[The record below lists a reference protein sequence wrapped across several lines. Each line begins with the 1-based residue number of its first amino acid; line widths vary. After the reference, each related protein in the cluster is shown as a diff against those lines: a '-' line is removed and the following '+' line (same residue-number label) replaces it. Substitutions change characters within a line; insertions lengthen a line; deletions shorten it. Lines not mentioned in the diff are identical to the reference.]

1 MFYHA
6 EQKANSEEMLWRTF
20 SSVGDLKSD
29 IILSYATDSESI
41 ISSNELI
48 AGNNIYFSPKLRQC
62 YGYKSE
68 LTIPSS
74 NSIDEKLQLWYTTL
88 SRDGVAVLGDISK
101 IVPLSSKRFESVQY
115 NEDSLRLVFR
125 RAFYVDVIKFGMII
139 LTENSFKSDYD
150 KSSYANAER
159 SIGEF

>member
-1 MFYHA
+1 MV
-6 EQKANSEEMLWRTF
+6 WRTF
-20 SSVGDLKSD
+20 SSVDDLKSD

-62 YGYKSE
+62 YGYDSE

-101 IVPLSSKRFESVQY
+101 IVPLSSKRFKSVQY
-115 NEDSLRLVFR
+115 KEDSLRLVFR
-125 RAFYVDVIKFGMII
+125 HAFLRRCYKIRYDY
-139 LTENSFKSDYD
+139 FK
-150 KSSYANAER
+150 
-159 SIGEF
+159 

>member
-1 MFYHA
+1 MV
-6 EQKANSEEMLWRTF
+6 WRTF
-20 SSVGDLKSD
+20 SSVDDLQSD

-62 YGYKSE
+62 YGYDSE

-101 IVPLSSKRFESVQY
+101 IVPLSSKRFKSVQY
-115 NEDSLRLVFR
+115 NEGSLRLVFR
-125 RAFYVDVIKFGMII
+125 HAFLRRCHEIR
-139 LTENSFKSDYD
+139 YD
-150 KSSYANAER
+150 NLK
-159 SIGEF
+159 